1 MGAPSAILNVE
12 LISRHR
18 TVACVSNGSKAVVR
32 LIRMFAKRQTFVA
45 CDKLM
50 SRTNEPKGSYA
61 ARASRLRMPRAL
73 LPKEGQS
80 MSFRV
85 LVVGGSGQVGSGL
98 VRALLASSSCTDVVM
113 VNRRTIPLAADT
125 RLRQVIMD
133 TGAASFASKIADLAR
148 SCSAQGEPL
157 YAASCIGI
165 GKGSQRW
172 SEEDIKKLEIG
183 LIGAFARGCLAAGIE
198 RFGLLSAA
206 GSSAKS
212 RIRYARIMGEKEDA
226 VRSLGF
232 KRLAIFRPG
241 IIAGNAH
248 TPGVLAL
255 LGRLVP
261 GSFGTIDQDDIGRAF
276 VGEFLHGQDG
286 TTILDNAAMKRRSR
300 AH

>member
-1 MGAPSAILNVE
+1 MG
-12 LISRHR
+12 
-18 TVACVSNGSKAVVR
+18 
-32 LIRMFAKRQTFVA
+32 
-45 CDKLM
+45 
-50 SRTNEPKGSYA
+50 
-61 ARASRLRMPRAL
+61 
-73 LPKEGQS
+73 
-80 MSFRV
+80 FRV
-85 LVVGGSGQVGSGL
+85 LVVGGTGQVGAGL
-98 VRALLASSSCTDVVM
+98 VRALLAASACTEVVM
-113 VNRRTIPLAADT
+113 VNRRTIPLVADA
-125 RLRQVIMD
+125 RLRQVVMD
-133 TGAASFASKIADLAR
+133 TGAANFSSEIAELAR
-148 SCSAQGEPL
+148 ACSAQSEPQSDPL

-165 GKGSQRW
+165 GKGSQQW

-183 LIGAFARGCLAAGIE
+183 LVGAFARGCLAAGIE

-206 GSSAKS
+206 GSGARS

-248 TPGVLAL
+248 TPGFLAL
-255 LGRLVP
+255 LGRFVP

-286 TTILDNAAMKRRSR
+286 TTILENAAMKQRSR

>member
-1 MGAPSAILNVE
+1 
-12 LISRHR
+12 
-18 TVACVSNGSKAVVR
+18 
-32 LIRMFAKRQTFVA
+32 
-45 CDKLM
+45 
-50 SRTNEPKGSYA
+50 
-61 ARASRLRMPRAL
+61 
-73 LPKEGQS
+73 

-85 LVVGGSGQVGSGL
+85 LVAGGTGQVGSAL
-98 VRALLASSSCTDVVM
+98 VRALLATSACTEVVM
-113 VNRRTIPLAADT
+113 VNRRNVSVAADP

-133 TGAASFASKIADLAR
+133 TNAANFAGEITEIARKLAKTYG
-148 SCSAQGEPL
+148 AQGDSL

-165 GKGSQRW
+165 GKGSQQW
-172 SEEDIKKLEIG
+172 SEADIRKLEIG
-183 LIGAFARGCLAAGIE
+183 VVGAFARGCLAAGIE

-206 GSSAKS
+206 GSSASS

-248 TPGVLAL
+248 TPGYLAV

-276 VGEFLHGQDG
+276 VGEFLHGHDG
-286 TTILDNAAMKRRSR
+286 TTILENAAIRQRSR
-300 AH
+300 AY

>member
-1 MGAPSAILNVE
+1 MTATGASMKVSCGHLGTRDPSIVD
-12 LISRHR
+12 
-18 TVACVSNGSKAVVR
+18 VSLGE
-32 LIRMFAKRQTFVA
+32 M
-45 CDKLM
+45 
-50 SRTNEPKGSYA
+50 
-61 ARASRLRMPRAL
+61 
-73 LPKEGQS
+73 QS
-80 MSFRV
+80 MDFRV

-98 VRALLASSSCTDVVM
+98 VRALLATRTCTKVVL
-113 VNRRTIPLAADT
+113 VNRRTIPVAPDT

-133 TGAASFASKIADLAR
+133 TSAENFAGEIAELAR
-148 SCSAQGEPL
+148 SCSAPGEPL

-165 GKGSQRW
+165 GKGSQQW

-183 LIGAFARGCLAAGIE
+183 LVGAFARGCLAAGIE

-206 GSSAKS
+206 GSSPKS

-248 TPGVLAL
+248 TPGYLAV
-255 LGRLVP
+255 LGRFVP

-286 TTILDNAAMKRRSR
+286 TTILENAAMKQRSR
-300 AH
+300 AL